1 MKKKMIILLA
11 SMVLTLAAC
20 GNVETTNES
29 EPESMEVSVESESE
43 SEESIESEESSVT
56 ESHEAETSEEKSTDL
71 SAYIMEPE
79 EYSYKVN
86 ISINP
91 QLTLYVGKNEE
102 GEDIVLAWTFDN
114 EDAEE
119 AYKDT
124 DFHDTPI
131 LDAVKEAVLVAAEK
145 EYLKEDGAVEID
157 IVTDTEEIPEE
168 IKKSFAE
175 AANSVIKEKELEGT
189 VKISEN
195 GKEIKVEEEQE
206 KEVAESREND
216 KTSTKETP
224 APSEDKKTASNTNTS
239 TATPAPTA
247 TPEPTQAPQEEQ
259 PAENN
264 GDYVDKYGILRHP
277 DGSTGTGIC
286 SSKDPDGV
294 DRNRCANPTLG
305 EVYYDSVTYYDVE
318 NVNGDYKSVITY
330 AHPTG
335 GHQKCTNCGGSMDY
349 LCYDWEESRKDYVWE
364 EGVDWEAY
372 NAACSAAAETYN
384 NSLETDTEP
393 STSYNTLQEYID
405 SVAPIE
411 NYTIEGHWVL
421 VN

>member
-1 MKKKMIILLA
+1 MIILLA
-11 SMVLTLAAC
+11 SMVLALAAC

-43 SEESIESEESSVT
+43 SEESIELEESSVT

-195 GKEIKVEEEQE
+195 GKEVKVEEEQE
-206 KEVAESREND
+206 KEVAESKEND

-294 DRNRCANPTLG
+294 DRNRCANPAWG
-305 EVYYDSVTYYDVE
+305 EVYYDSITYYDVVDE
-318 NVNGDYKSVITY
+318 DGDYKTVITY

-335 GHQKCTNCGGSMDY
+335 GHVKCSNCGGSRDY

>member
-11 SMVLTLAAC
+11 SMVLALAAC

-43 SEESIESEESSVT
+43 SEESIELEESSVT

-195 GKEIKVEEEQE
+195 GKEVKVEEEQE
-206 KEVAESREND
+206 KEVAESKEND

-294 DRNRCANPTLG
+294 DRNRCANPAWG
-305 EVYYDSVTYYDVE
+305 EVYYDSITYYDVVDE
-318 NVNGDYKSVITY
+318 DGDYKTVITY

-335 GHQKCTNCGGSMDY
+335 GHVKCSNCGGSRDY

>member
-11 SMVLTLAAC
+11 SMVLALAAC

-43 SEESIESEESSVT
+43 SEESIELEESSVT

-206 KEVAESREND
+206 KEVAESKEND

>member
-1 MKKKMIILLA
+1 MIILLA

-71 SAYIMEPE
+71 SAYVMEPE

-131 LDAVKEAVLVAAEK
+131 LDAVKEAVLVATEK

-206 KEVAESREND
+206 KEVAESKENN
-216 KTSTKETP
+216 KPSAKETP

-294 DRNRCANPTLG
+294 DRNRCANPAWG
-305 EVYYDSVTYYDVE
+305 EVYYDSITYYDVVDE
-318 NVNGDYKSVITY
+318 DGDYKTVITY

-335 GHQKCTNCGGSMDY
+335 GHVKCSNCGGSRDY